1 MISAMASSMASPKPI
16 IAPPIP
22 TVRDAAALDA
32 VLKPW
37 REAGETIALVPTMG
51 AIHDGH
57 LALVRAARSRADHM
71 VASLFVNPA
80 QFVAGEDLES
90 YPGDEAADAGALA
103 AAGVELLFA
112 PGVAEMYPAGFATTV
127 EVSGLTE
134 GLCGVHR
141 PGHFAG
147 VATVVAKLLNQC
159 RPDFACFGEKD
170 YQQLLVVKR
179 LVRDLHI
186 GVEIVAVPTVRAADG
201 LALSSRNSYL
211 TDTQRL
217 IAPALYRTLSE
228 TAARLADGAGIAGEI
243 DRATAALLDAGFDS
257 VDYVALCDAETLEP
271 LTEFARP
278 ARLLAAVHLG
288 PARLIDNLA
297 VG

>member
-1 MISAMASSMASPKPI
+1 
-16 IAPPIP
+16 
-22 TVRDAAALDA
+22 VRDAAAVEAALA
-32 VLKPW
+32 TW
-37 REAGETIALVPTMG
+37 RASGEAIALVPTMG

-57 LALVRAARSRADHM
+57 LALVRAAKAKAPRV

-90 YPGDEAADAGALA
+90 YPGNEAADAEALA

-112 PGVAEMYPAGFATTV
+112 PGVGEMYPPGFATTV
-127 EVSGLTE
+127 SVSGLTE
-134 GLCGVHR
+134 SLCGVHR
-141 PGHFAG
+141 PGHFEG

-179 LVRDLHI
+179 LVRDLHLA
-186 GVEIVAVPTVRAADG
+186 VEIIAVPTVRAADG
-201 LALSSRNSYL
+201 LALSSRNGYL
-211 TDTQRL
+211 SDTQRQ

-228 TAARLADGAGIAGEI
+228 AAEKCAGGADVAGEI
-243 DRATAALLDAGFDS
+243 DRATAALLDAGFDG
-257 VDYVALCDAETLEP
+257 VDYVALVDAETLEP
-271 LTEFARP
+271 LAEFTSP
-278 ARLLAAVHLG
+278 ARLLAAAHLS
-288 PARLIDNLA
+288 PARLIDNVA